1 MSRASSRNAEV
12 SDWVNNSFFQE
23 EAPAVRHRAGR
34 IKGSFM
40 DSSFDLRN
48 GCEVKDFS
56 DEDTVPAEL
65 LDLIKSIKL

>member
-12 SDWVNNSFFQE
+12 SDWVNSSFFE
-23 EAPAVRHRAGR
+23 EVPAVRQRTGR
-34 IKGSFM
+34 MDGSFM

-56 DEDTVPAEL
+56 DQDTVPAEL
-65 LDLIKSIKL
+65 IDLIKSVKL